1 MAVPK
6 FQLNLDEE
14 IDDVISNSIA
24 DLSIA
29 DHVEDE
35 KCVVAQYRTTK
46 HQKFTFMKHLEN
58 CDRSEI
64 PIEWVID
71 IADESNGWFYATAYH
86 FDDINQT
93 LHVMVP
99 DKQNPTFDGS
109 VQLDY
114 RTIHLIECVDGKTD
128 ALFNKVVR
136 DSVLKIKWDLEWFE
150 EDESKDKQVEAT
162 GRWVQ
167 STARY
172 YIRIAN
178 QLLVEDKELQDDSDN
193 QGTKGFVIITADI
206 NVKLLQCHKNRGVE
220 DFCRLIQEGIVQS
233 SEDALAD
240 LDRHAPTNTIESQ
253 ANIELPTTADNKLL
267 PDKVV
272 NLQKITDL
280 SQNIREYAEQLSF
293 IREDL
298 INEEANM
305 RSLWSAFVLN
315 GELNDGMR
323 LMEIFGSADGTNV
336 APLNKFQN
344 FNEEI
349 TVCSQKLEKY
359 ASKLKK
365 LNANDDTI
373 VF

>member
-14 IDDVISNSIA
+14 IDDANSNSIA

-46 HQKFTFMKHLEN
+46 HQKLTFTKHLEN

-99 DKQNPTFDGS
+99 DKQNPTFDGN

-128 ALFNKVVR
+128 ALFNKIVR

-150 EDESKDKQVEAT
+150 EDESKEKQVEVT

-178 QLLVEDKELQDDSDN
+178 QLLVEDKELQEDSDN
-193 QGTKGFVIITADI
+193 QGTKGFVIITADL

-220 DFCRLIQEGIVQS
+220 DFYRLIQEGIVQS
-233 SEDALAD
+233 SEDALVD
-240 LDRHAPTNTIESQ
+240 LDQNVPSNIQ
-253 ANIELPTTADNKLL
+253 AINEIPTTSDDKLL
-267 PDKVV
+267 QDKVV

-280 SQNIREYAEQLSF
+280 SHNIREYAEHLSF

-298 INEEANM
+298 MNEEANI
-305 RSLWSAFVLN
+305 RSLWSAFILN

-323 LMEIFGSADGTNV
+323 LMEMLGSSDGSNA

-344 FNEEI
+344 LNEEI
-349 TVCSQKLEKY
+349 TISSQKLEKY

-365 LNANDDTI
+365 LNNNEDTI